1 MLTRITRYGSVKS
14 TGVAKKTGSS
24 SAVGHFSELLEAA
37 SIDETVPVTQ
47 LSDVAAA
54 SAVSNM
60 LSLQEISDEDV
71 RRKKLVQQ
79 GKNMLDVLEN
89 LRQQLLIGHI
99 SAHTLQDLNRQL
111 SIKKQSISDPR
122 LMEVLEDIEL
132 RVAVE
137 LAKLEQATGR

>member
-1 MLTRITRYGSVKS
+1 MLTKVTRYGSVKS
-14 TGVAKKTGSS
+14 TGAAKKTGSS
-24 SAVGHFSELLEAA
+24 SAVGNFSELLEAA
-37 SIDETVPVTQ
+37 SIDGTAPVTQ

-99 SAHTLQDLNRQL
+99 PAHTLQDLNRQL
-111 SIKKQSISDPR
+111 SIRKQSISDPR
-122 LMEVLEDIEL
+122 LMEILEDIEL

-137 LAKLEQATGR
+137 LAKLEQAAGR